1 MRITIIGSGPAG
13 YTAAFEAARRGCAVT
28 LVERDALGGVCLN
41 RGCIPTKTLRASAD
55 AVLLAAR
62 LAEFGVTGM
71 GTPGIDAGAVQGRK
85 ESVITILRTGLA
97 KSCERLGI
105 KRLHGTARLRDAHTV
120 SVRADADETR
130 VEGDAVIVAPGS
142 RIRDL
147 PGLEP
152 DHERI
157 CDSNDALDLT
167 EIPESCII
175 VGGGVIGCELAGIL
189 SAFGSRVTVVE
200 AQERLL
206 PLPSVDADI
215 STLLE
220 REMHKR
226 KIRMLTGRPRDPVR
240 VADGRVLAPA
250 GGGGGGAQGDGVDL

>member
-71 GTPGIDAGAVQGRK
+71 GTPGIDAGAVQKRK
-85 ESVITILRTGLA
+85 ESVTSILRTGLA

-105 KRLHGTARLRDAHTV
+105 SRLHGTARLEDAHTV
-120 SVRADADETR
+120 SVRSDGEETR
-130 VEGDAVIVAPGS
+130 VEGDAVILAPGS

-147 PGLEP
+147 PGLAP

-167 EIPESCII
+167 AIPESCII

-226 KIRMLTGRPRDPVR
+226 KIRMLTGRTLDRVR
-240 VADGRVLAPA
+240 VEDGKVRAPA
-250 GGGGGGAQGDGVDL
+250 GLLYTTPR